1 MPDLSSNVAVLR
13 RWANARPDE
22 PMPSNFGL
30 WATANGTEAMMLQRQ
45 DPELFSLLNG
55 TAPASLVADPLQG
68 QLSPV
73 PVSEEQRAAEARK
86 EEMQALYDASKSEE
100 GLNLTQKVR
109 LQSEFPELAAKVMK
123 ENPVPVFSEE
133 DIAVRSQQAAQ
144 QEAEVRRESVAR
156 AMATTNR
163 RF

>member
-1 MPDLSSNVAVLR
+1 
-13 RWANARPDE
+13 
-22 PMPSNFGL
+22 
-30 WATANGTEAMMLQRQ
+30 
-45 DPELFSLLNG
+45 
-55 TAPASLVADPLQG
+55 
-68 QLSPV
+68 
-73 PVSEEQRAAEARK
+73 
-86 EEMQALYDASKSEE
+86 MQALYDASKSEE